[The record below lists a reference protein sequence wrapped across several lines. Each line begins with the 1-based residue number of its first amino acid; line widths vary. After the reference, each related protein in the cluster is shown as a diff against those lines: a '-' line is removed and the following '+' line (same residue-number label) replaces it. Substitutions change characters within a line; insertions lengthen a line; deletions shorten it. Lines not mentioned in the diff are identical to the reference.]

1 LAAGA
6 GHVAGGTTAG
16 LLQGQSLDEAFANS
30 FDGIGGSM
38 AIGLGIGVATTV
50 GVSYANGIS
59 PWTGKAMSP
68 SNQQN
73 AIEWDYGDHKS
84 QTKWDNQMRQRGWTE
99 QQINEAIHTGKSYPA
114 SNNISPN
121 NGATRYVHPITGHSV
136 VIDNV
141 TGKILHIGGD
151 RFKY

>member
-38 AIGLGIGVATTV
+38 AFGLGIGVATTV

-59 PWTGKAMSP
+59 PWTGKAIQSTTHSKIQFGNNP
-68 SNQQN
+68 NQEYHTFRHTDELGLSRTDVKA
-73 AIEWDYGDHKS
+73 AIEINMQLQSNFVEIGRPF
-84 QTKWDNQMRQRGWTE
+84 NQIIIVGEKYIQYTAYKLPNGI
-99 QQINEAIHTGKSYPA
+99 INIGRIHGVK
-114 SNNISPN
+114 
-121 NGATRYVHPITGHSV
+121 
-136 VIDNV
+136 
-141 TGKILHIGGD
+141 
-151 RFKY
+151 